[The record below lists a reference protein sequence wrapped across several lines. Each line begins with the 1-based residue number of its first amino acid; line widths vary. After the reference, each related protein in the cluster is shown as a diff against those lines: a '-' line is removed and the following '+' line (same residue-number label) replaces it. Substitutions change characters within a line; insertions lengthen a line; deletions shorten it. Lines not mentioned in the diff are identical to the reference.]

1 MQGRMKSHQ
10 LTERQIE
17 SLLLEE
23 QVGRLATFNA
33 NGFPYITPV
42 HFVYFNNKIYIH
54 GLNKGQKIDNIK
66 NDKKVCFEV
75 DKMERFLLAERPCD
89 VNTEY
94 LSVIILGEAKMLDN
108 EDEKIEPLRK
118 IVKKYTPSLAGEAFP
133 EKVIK
138 ATSVIEVSVIECTGK
153 FYK

>member
-17 SLLLEE
+17 SLLIEE
-23 QVGRLATFNA
+23 QVGRLATLNA

-42 HFVYFNNKIYIH
+42 HFIYFNRKIYIH
-54 GLNKGQKIDNIK
+54 GLIKGQKIDNIK
-66 NDKKVCFEV
+66 NDKKVSFEV
-75 DKMERFLLAERPCD
+75 DKMEKFLMAELPCD

-94 LSVIILGEAKMLDN
+94 LGVIIIGEAKMIDN
-108 EDEKIEPLRK
+108 EDEKIEALKK
-118 IVKKYTPSLAGEAFP
+118 IVEKYTPSLAGKDFP
-133 EKVIK
+133 EKVLK
-138 ATSVIEVSVIECTGK
+138 ATGVIEVSVVECTGK

>member
-1 MQGRMKSHQ
+1 MQGSMKSHQ

-17 SLLLEE
+17 SLLIEE

-42 HFVYFNNKIYIH
+42 HFVYFNKKIYIH
-54 GLNKGQKIDNIK
+54 GLHKGQKIDNIK

-75 DKMERFLLAERPCD
+75 DKMERFLLAEKPCD

-94 LSVIILGEAKMLDN
+94 LSVIILGEAKMLNN
-108 EDEKIEPLRK
+108 EDEKIESLRK
-118 IVKKYTPSLAGEAFP
+118 IVEKYTPSLAGEAFP
-133 EKVIK
+133 EKIIK
-138 ATSVIEVSVIECTGK
+138 ATGVIEISVIECTGK

>member
-23 QVGRLATFNA
+23 NVGRLATLNL
-33 NGFPYITPV
+33 NGFPYVTPV
-42 HFVYFNNKIYIH
+42 HFVYFKRKIYIH
-54 GLNKGQKIDNIK
+54 GLIKGQKINNIK
-66 NDKKVCFEV
+66 NDRKVCFEV
-75 DKMERFLLAERPCD
+75 DKMEKFLLSELPCD

-94 LSVIILGEAKMLDN
+94 SSVIILGEAKILSN
-108 EDEKIEPLRK
+108 EDEKIEALKK
-118 IVKKYTPSLAGEAFP
+118 IVKKYTPSLVGGEFP
-133 EKVIK
+133 KKILK

>member
-1 MQGRMKSHQ
+1 
-10 LTERQIE
+10 
-17 SLLLEE
+17 
-23 QVGRLATFNA
+23 
-33 NGFPYITPV
+33 
-42 HFVYFNNKIYIH
+42 
-54 GLNKGQKIDNIK
+54 
-66 NDKKVCFEV
+66 
-75 DKMERFLLAERPCD
+75 
-89 VNTEY
+89 
-94 LSVIILGEAKMLDN
+94 MLDN